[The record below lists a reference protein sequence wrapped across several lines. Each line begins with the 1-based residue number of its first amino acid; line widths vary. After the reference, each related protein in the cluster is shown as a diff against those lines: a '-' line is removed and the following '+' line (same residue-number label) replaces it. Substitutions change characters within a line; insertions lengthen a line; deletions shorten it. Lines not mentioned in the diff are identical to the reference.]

1 MKALKFWVSGLILIG
16 VVLFFASPY
25 WVLYQINQAYQQNNA
40 VGISKYIDFA
50 QVKAS
55 LKPQI
60 QQRMHT
66 AIGIEHFPQALQKW
80 GNQLNNALGD
90 QLIDVVMNEQ
100 TILLLMQGKELKEA
114 IGLNTRAT
122 KNNINDVLGLKNT
135 LDALSSLPN
144 IESSLPEHLP
154 TKVASPAKRKAHYTK
169 WNQFDI
175 VIPTDSGSAT
185 RVIMTRAGLSWKI
198 TAVLLPS

>member
-66 AIGIEHFPQALQKW
+66 AIGIEHLPQALQKW

-100 TILLLMQGKELKEA
+100 TILLLMQGKELKE
-114 IGLNTRAT
+114 GL
-122 KNNINDVLGLKNT
+122 
-135 LDALSSLPN
+135 LS
-144 IESSLPEHLP
+144 HL
-154 TKVASPAKRKAHYTK
+154 
-169 WNQFDI
+169 
-175 VIPTDSGSAT
+175 
-185 RVIMTRAGLSWKI
+185 RVNLVKF
-198 TAVLLPS
+198 

>member
-66 AIGIEHFPQALQKW
+66 AIGIEHLPQALQKW
-80 GNQLNNALGD
+80 GNQLNNVLGD

-135 LDALSSLPN
+135 LDALSSLPI

>member
-66 AIGIEHFPQALQKW
+66 AIGIEHLPQALQKW

-154 TKVASPAKRKAHYTK
+154 TKVASPTKRKAHYTK

>member
-1 MKALKFWVSGLILIG
+1 MKALKFGVSGLILIG

-66 AIGIEHFPQALQKW
+66 AIGIEHLPQALQKW

-90 QLIDVVMNEQ
+90 QLIDVAMNEQ

-114 IGLNTRAT
+114 MGLNTRAT
-122 KNNINDVLGLKNT
+122 KNNMNDALGLKNT
-135 LDALSSLPN
+135 LDVLSNLPN

-154 TKVASPAKRKAHYTK
+154 TKFSSPAKRKAHYTK

-175 VIPTDSGSAT
+175 VIPTDSGSIT

>member
-66 AIGIEHFPQALQKW
+66 AIGIEHLPQALQKW
-80 GNQLNNALGD
+80 GNQLNNVLGD

-185 RVIMTRAGLSWKI
+185 RVIMTRAGVSWKI

>member
-1 MKALKFWVSGLILIG
+1 MKALKFGVSGLILIG
-16 VVLFFASPY
+16 VALFFASPY

-66 AIGIEHFPQALQKW
+66 AIGIEHLPQALQKW
-80 GNQLNNALGD
+80 GNQLNNVLGD

-100 TILLLMQGKELKEA
+100 TILLLIQGKELKEA
-114 IGLNTRAT
+114 IRLNTRAT
-122 KNNINDVLGLKNT
+122 KNNMNDALGLKNT
-135 LDALSSLPN
+135 LDALSNLPN

-175 VIPTDSGSAT
+175 VIPTDSGSIT
-185 RVIMTRAGLSWKI
+185 RVIMTRAGVSWKI

>member
-66 AIGIEHFPQALQKW
+66 AIGIEHLPQALQKW
-80 GNQLNNALGD
+80 GNQLNNVLGD

-122 KNNINDVLGLKNT
+122 KNNINDVLELKNT

>member
-40 VGISKYIDFA
+40 VRISKYIDFA

-66 AIGIEHFPQALQKW
+66 AIGIEHLPQALQKW
-80 GNQLNNALGD
+80 GNQLNNVLGD

-122 KNNINDVLGLKNT
+122 KNNINDVLELKNT

-185 RVIMTRAGLSWKI
+185 RVIMTRAGVSWKI

>member
-1 MKALKFWVSGLILIG
+1 
-16 VVLFFASPY
+16 
-25 WVLYQINQAYQQNNA
+25 
-40 VGISKYIDFA
+40 
-50 QVKAS
+50 
-55 LKPQI
+55 
-60 QQRMHT
+60 MHT
-66 AIGIEHFPQALQKW
+66 AIGIEHLPQALQKW

>member
-66 AIGIEHFPQALQKW
+66 AIGVEHLPQALQKW
-80 GNQLNNALGD
+80 GNQLNNVLGD

-185 RVIMTRAGLSWKI
+185 RVIMTRVGLSWKI

>member
-66 AIGIEHFPQALQKW
+66 AIGIEHLPQALQKW
-80 GNQLNNALGD
+80 GNQLNNVLGD

-185 RVIMTRAGLSWKI
+185 RVIMTRVGLSWKI

>member
-1 MKALKFWVSGLILIG
+1 MKALKFGVSGLILIG
-16 VVLFFASPY
+16 IALFFASPY

-40 VGISKYIDFA
+40 GGISKYIDFA

-66 AIGIEHFPQALQKW
+66 AIGIEHLPQALQKW
-80 GNQLNNALGD
+80 GNQLNNTLGD

-144 IESSLPEHLP
+144 IEPSLPEHLP

>member
-66 AIGIEHFPQALQKW
+66 AIGIEHLPQALQKW

-175 VIPTDSGSAT
+175 VIPTDSGNAT

>member
-66 AIGIEHFPQALQKW
+66 AIGIEHLPQALQKW
-80 GNQLNNALGD
+80 GNQLNNVLGD

-100 TILLLMQGKELKEA
+100 TILLLIQGKELKEA
-114 IGLNTRAT
+114 IRLNTRAT
-122 KNNINDVLGLKNT
+122 KNNMNDALGLKNT
-135 LDALSSLPN
+135 LDALSNLPN

>member
-16 VVLFFASPY
+16 VALFFASPY

-66 AIGIEHFPQALQKW
+66 AIGIEHLPQALQKW
-80 GNQLNNALGD
+80 GNQLNNVLGD

-122 KNNINDVLGLKNT
+122 KNNIKDVLGLKNT

>member
-66 AIGIEHFPQALQKW
+66 AIGIEHLPQALQKW

-175 VIPTDSGSAT
+175 VIPTESGSAN
-185 RVIMTRAGLSWKI
+185 RVIMTREGLSWKI

>member
-40 VGISKYIDFA
+40 VRISKYIDFA

-66 AIGIEHFPQALQKW
+66 AIGIEHLPQALQKW

-114 IGLNTRAT
+114 IGVNTRAT

>member
-40 VGISKYIDFA
+40 VRISKYIDFA
-50 QVKAS
+50 QVKAW

-66 AIGIEHFPQALQKW
+66 AIGIEHLPQALQKW

-90 QLIDVVMNEQ
+90 QLIDVDMNEQ

>member
-66 AIGIEHFPQALQKW
+66 AIGIEHLPQALQKW

-114 IGLNTRAT
+114 VGLNTRAT

>member
-66 AIGIEHFPQALQKW
+66 AIGIEHLPQALQKW
-80 GNQLNNALGD
+80 GNQLNNVLGD

-122 KNNINDVLGLKNT
+122 KNNIKDVLGLKNT

>member
-66 AIGIEHFPQALQKW
+66 AIGIEHLPQALQKW
-80 GNQLNNALGD
+80 GNQLNNVLGD

-154 TKVASPAKRKAHYTK
+154 TKVASPTKRKAHYTK

-175 VIPTDSGSAT
+175 VIPTDSGNAT

>member
-66 AIGIEHFPQALQKW
+66 AIGIEHLPQALQKW

-135 LDALSSLPN
+135 LDVLSSLPN
-144 IESSLPEHLP
+144 IEPSLPEHLP

>member
-66 AIGIEHFPQALQKW
+66 AIGIEHLPQALQKW

-185 RVIMTRAGLSWKI
+185 RVIMTRVGLSWKI

>member
-16 VVLFFASPY
+16 VVLFLASPY

-40 VGISKYIDFA
+40 GGISKYIDFA

-66 AIGIEHFPQALQKW
+66 AIGIEHLPQALQKW
-80 GNQLNNALGD
+80 GNQLNNVLGD

>member
-40 VGISKYIDFA
+40 VRISKYIDFA

-66 AIGIEHFPQALQKW
+66 AIGIEHLPQALQKW

-122 KNNINDVLGLKNT
+122 KNNINDVLELKNT

>member
-40 VGISKYIDFA
+40 VRISKYIDFA

-66 AIGIEHFPQALQKW
+66 AIGIEHLPQALQKW

-175 VIPTDSGSAT
+175 VIPTNSGSAT

>member
-66 AIGIEHFPQALQKW
+66 AIGIEHLPQALQKW

-175 VIPTDSGSAT
+175 VIPPDSGSAT

>member
-40 VGISKYIDFA
+40 GGISKYIDFA

-66 AIGIEHFPQALQKW
+66 AIGIEHLPQALQKW

>member
-66 AIGIEHFPQALQKW
+66 AIGIEHLPQALQKW

-135 LDALSSLPN
+135 LDALSSLSN

-154 TKVASPAKRKAHYTK
+154 TKVASPTKRKAHYTK

-175 VIPTDSGSAT
+175 VIPTDSGNAT

>member
-66 AIGIEHFPQALQKW
+66 AIGIEHLPQALQKW
-80 GNQLNNALGD
+80 GNQLNSVLGD

>member
-66 AIGIEHFPQALQKW
+66 AIGIEHLPQALQKW

-122 KNNINDVLGLKNT
+122 KNNINDVLELKNT

>member
-40 VGISKYIDFA
+40 GGISKYIDFA

-66 AIGIEHFPQALQKW
+66 AIGIEHLPQALQKW
-80 GNQLNNALGD
+80 GNQLNNVLGD

>member
-66 AIGIEHFPQALQKW
+66 AIGIEHLPQALQKW

-114 IGLNTRAT
+114 IGVNTRAT

>member
-66 AIGIEHFPQALQKW
+66 AIGIEHLPQALQKW
-80 GNQLNNALGD
+80 GNQLNNVLGD

-114 IGLNTRAT
+114 VGLNTRAT

-175 VIPTDSGSAT
+175 VIPTNSGSAT

>member
-40 VGISKYIDFA
+40 VRISKYIDFA

-66 AIGIEHFPQALQKW
+66 AIGIEHLPQALQKW

-122 KNNINDVLGLKNT
+122 KNNINDVLELKNT

-185 RVIMTRAGLSWKI
+185 RVIMTRAGVSWKI

>member
-1 MKALKFWVSGLILIG
+1 MKVLKFWVSGLILIG

-66 AIGIEHFPQALQKW
+66 AIGIEHLPQALQKW
-80 GNQLNNALGD
+80 GNQLNNVLGD

-154 TKVASPAKRKAHYTK
+154 TKVASPTKRKAHYTK

-175 VIPTDSGSAT
+175 VIPTDSGNAT

>member
-66 AIGIEHFPQALQKW
+66 AIGIEHLPQALQKW

>member
-66 AIGIEHFPQALQKW
+66 AIGIEHLPQALQKW

-90 QLIDVVMNEQ
+90 QLIDGVMNEQ

>member
-66 AIGIEHFPQALQKW
+66 AIGIEHLPQALQKW
-80 GNQLNNALGD
+80 GNQLNNTLGD

>member
-40 VGISKYIDFA
+40 VRISKYIDFA

-66 AIGIEHFPQALQKW
+66 AIGIEHLPQALQKW

-185 RVIMTRAGLSWKI
+185 RVIMTRAGVSWKI